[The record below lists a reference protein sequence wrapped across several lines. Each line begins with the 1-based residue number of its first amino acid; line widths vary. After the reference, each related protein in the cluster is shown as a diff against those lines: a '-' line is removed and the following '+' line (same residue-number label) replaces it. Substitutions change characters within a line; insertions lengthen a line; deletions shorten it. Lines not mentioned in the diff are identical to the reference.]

1 MTLSVYNTLT
11 QKKEAFT
18 PSNPDHIKM
27 YVCGPTVY
35 NYIHIGNARPAVVFD
50 TLYRVLQHH
59 YPKVTYARNITDVD
73 DKINKA
79 AQEQNVD
86 IRVISDKFAQ
96 AYRDDI
102 NQLNVLTPDIEPR
115 ATENIDQMID
125 MIERLIEKGFA
136 YAAEGHVLFNVKAYE
151 QYGELSKRSLDDML
165 AGARVEVAPY
175 KQYAGDFVLW
185 KPSSDEQPGWDSPW
199 GNGRPGWHIECSAM
213 IERHLGTTIDIHGG
227 GQDLTFP
234 HHENEIAQS
243 TCAHDGETYVK
254 YWMHN
259 GYITIQNKES
269 NSQEKMSKSLG
280 NFITVRELLEE
291 IPGEVVRFALLSAHY
306 RSQLNWSIDLIEQA
320 YTALDRLYTALRDI
334 PASTSIES
342 AELPQA
348 FIDALN
354 DDLNTPMAIAELHNL
369 AKQINKT
376 ESAEEKSLVAAQLR
390 KSASLLGLL
399 SHDAENW
406 FKSRGNQSEGGLSD
420 DAIEALIQERI
431 EAKKNKD
438 FARSD
443 QIRDDLKAQGIELED
458 TREGTRWQRA

>member
-1 MTLSVYNTLT
+1 MSIFVYNTLT
-11 QKKEAFT
+11 QQKETFQ
-18 PSNPDHIKM
+18 PSNPDDIKM

-50 TLYRVLQHH
+50 TLYRLLKHH

-79 AQEQNVD
+79 ALEQNVD
-86 IRVISDKFAQ
+86 IRVISDKFAN
-96 AYRDDI
+96 AYREDI
-102 NQLNVLTPDIEPR
+102 AQLNVLSPDVEPR

-125 MIERLIEKGFA
+125 MNQRLIEKGHA
-136 YAAEGHVLFNVKAYE
+136 YAAEGHVLFDVQSYE
-151 QYGELSKRSLDDML
+151 KYGELSNRSLEDML

-175 KQYAGDFVLW
+175 KKYAGDFVLW

-199 GNGRPGWHIECSAM
+199 GRGRPGWHIECSAM

-259 GYITIQNKES
+259 GYITIQNKDS
-269 NSQEKMSKSLG
+269 DSQEKMSKSLG

-306 RSQLNWSIDLIEQA
+306 RSQLNWSSDLIDQA
-320 YTALDRLYTALRDI
+320 YNALDKLYTALRDATI
-334 PASTSIES
+334 TDQS
-342 AELPQA
+342 ADISAA
-348 FIDALN
+348 FLEALN
-354 DDLNTPMAIAELHNL
+354 DDLNTPKAIAELHNL
-369 AKQINKT
+369 AKQVNKADN
-376 ESAEEKSLVAAQLR
+376 ESEKSVLANTLIS
-390 KSASLLGLL
+390 SAKLLGLL
-399 SHDAENW
+399 NHSAEEW
-406 FKSRGNQSEGGLSD
+406 FKSRGSKDENGLGD
-420 DAIEALIQERI
+420 DQIDALVQERI
-431 EAKKNKD
+431 DAKKNKD
-438 FARSD
+438 FARAD
-443 QIRDDLKAQGIELED
+443 QIRDELKAQGIELED
-458 TREGTRWQRA
+458 TKDGTRWQRS

>member
-11 QKKEAFT
+11 QQKEIFE
-18 PSNPDHIKM
+18 PHNPENIKM

-50 TLYRVLQHH
+50 TLFRVLKHH
-59 YPKVTYARNITDVD
+59 FPKVTYARNITDVD

-79 AQEQNVD
+79 AHEQGVD

-102 NQLNVLTPDIEPR
+102 NQLNVLAPDIEPR
-115 ATENIDQMID
+115 ATENIDQMIN

-136 YAAEGHVLFNVKAYE
+136 YAAEGHVLFNVKSYE
-151 QYGELSKRSLDDML
+151 KYGELSKRSLDDML

-185 KPSSDEQPGWDSPW
+185 KPSTDDVPGWESPW
-199 GNGRPGWHIECSAM
+199 GTGRPGWHIECSAM

-269 NSQEKMSKSLG
+269 SSQEKMSKSLG
-280 NFITVRELLEE
+280 NFITVRELLEN
-291 IPGEVVRFALLSAHY
+291 IPGEVIRFALLSAHY
-306 RSQLNWSIDLIEQA
+306 RSQLNWSLDLIEQA
-320 YTALDRLYTALRDI
+320 YTALDRLYTALRDVPI
-334 PASTSIES
+334 NTES
-342 AELPQA
+342 DDKVSDS
-348 FIDALN
+348 FIAALD
-354 DDLNTPMAIAELHNL
+354 DDLNTPKAIAELHNL

-376 ESAEEKSLVAAQLR
+376 TSGAEKQTLAAQLL

-399 SHDAENW
+399 THEPESW
-406 FKSRGNQSEGGLSD
+406 FKSRGNQTSDGLSD
-420 DAIEALIQERI
+420 EAIEALIQERVD
-431 EAKKNKD
+431 AKKNKD

-443 QIRDDLKAQGIELED
+443 QIRDELKAQGIELED

>member
-11 QKKEAFT
+11 QQKEVFK
-18 PSNPDHIKM
+18 PHIENQVSM

-50 TLYRVLQHH
+50 TLYRVLNHH
-59 YPKVTYARNITDVD
+59 FDTVTYARNITDVD

-79 AQEQNVD
+79 AAEQGVD
-86 IRVISDKFAQ
+86 IRVISDQFAN
-96 AYRDDI
+96 AYREDI
-102 NQLNVLTPDIEPR
+102 DQLNVLAPDIEPR

-151 QYGELSKRSLDDML
+151 KYGELSKRSLDDML

-185 KPSSDEQPGWDSPW
+185 KPSSDDLPGWDSPW
-199 GNGRPGWHIECSAM
+199 GRGRPGWHIECSAM
-213 IERHLGTTIDIHGG
+213 IERHLGNTIDIHGG

-259 GYITIQNKES
+259 GYITIQNKKDK
-269 NSQEKMSKSLG
+269 SQEKMSKSLG
-280 NFITVRELLEE
+280 NFITVRELLEH
-291 IPGEVVRFALLSAHY
+291 IPGEVIRFALLSAHY
-306 RSQLNWSIDLIEQA
+306 RSQLNWSEDLIEQA
-320 YTALDRLYTALRDI
+320 YTALDRLYTALRDCDL
-334 PASTSIES
+334 SLSDN
-342 AELPQA
+342 AE
-348 FIDALN
+348 IDTNLLAALD
-354 DDLNTPMAIAELHNL
+354 DDLNTPKAISELHAI
-369 AKQINKT
+369 AKQINKA
-376 ESAEEKSLVAAQLR
+376 ESAEDKASLAQKLIR
-390 KSASLLGLL
+390 SASLMGLL
-399 SHDAENW
+399 THQPEEW
-406 FKSRGNQSEGGLSD
+406 FKQRASKPEEGDLSD
-420 DAIEALIQERI
+420 EQIDQLVEERTA
-431 EAKKNKD
+431 AKKAKD

-443 QIRDDLKAQGIELED
+443 EIRDLLNDAGIELED
-458 TREGTRWQRA
+458 TREGTRWQRK